1 MKISKSKIE
10 LLLAEKG
17 INLTELSRVSGM
29 SRQSIS
35 TIKQRGTCTPCTAGK
50 LAKGLGVP
58 VIEIAKTEKE
68 D

>member
-17 INLTELSRVSGM
+17 LSMTVLAERSGM

-35 TIKQRGTCTPCTAGK
+35 TIKQRGTCTPCTAAK
-50 LAKGLGVP
+50 LAKGLGVL
-58 VIEIAKTEKE
+58 VAEIIETEKE